1 MAKRHNISIN
11 ALIEQGYRIADD
23 KWSGKVWKLP
33 ETLRTNFDVKIPMM
47 K

>member
-1 MAKRHNISIN
+1 MSTKSVN
-11 ALIEQGYRIADD
+11 ALIDQGYRIADADD

-33 ETLRTNFDVKIPMM
+33 DTLRTNFGIKLPMM